1 MNAPF
6 FWHNGRGQLAGK
18 VVTFVADVMGTFSD
32 YITQY
37 GYGALFGLFFL
48 GILGMPLPEE
58 TLLVFSGFLVS
69 TGKLQFW
76 PTFFVCF
83 LGSVTAMTVAYWIGR
98 TLGYPFLERYG
109 KRLGMGYTVYKK
121 TEEWFNR
128 VGKWALPLG
137 YFIPGVRQF
146 TAYFA
151 GITRLPFP
159 TFMLY
164 TYLGGLF
171 WSLLFVTLGWQL
183 GERWDELFD
192 LIARNLA
199 IFFIALLALIATWSY
214 FRHKKNVKKQ
224 LRRDQNE

>member
-1 MNAPF
+1 MKEGLRN
-6 FWHNGRGQLAGK
+6 
-18 VVTFVADVMGTFSD
+18 VVKQVDEMMTAFGG

-69 TGKLQFW
+69 IGKLEYG
-76 PTFFVCF
+76 PTMLVCF
-83 LGSVTAMTVAYWIGR
+83 LGSVLAMTAAYWIGR
-98 TLGYPFLERYG
+98 TLGYTFLERYG

-121 TEEWFNR
+121 TEDWFNR
-128 VGKWALPLG
+128 VGKWALPIG

-151 GITRLPFP
+151 GITRLPFL

-164 TYLGGLF
+164 TYTGGLF

-183 GERWDELFD
+183 GERWEDLFD
-192 LIARNLA
+192 LLSRNLA
-199 IFFIALLALIATWSY
+199 VFFLVVFAAIAIGSY
-214 FRHKKNVKKQ
+214 VRHRANARKPKREESQ
-224 LRRDQNE
+224 

>member
-1 MNAPF
+1 MS
-6 FWHNGRGQLAGK
+6 
-18 VVTFVADVMGTFSD
+18 TFGG

-69 TGKLQFW
+69 TGKLELW
-76 PTFFVCF
+76 PTFLVCF
-83 LGSVTAMTVAYWIGR
+83 LGSVTAMTAAYWIGR
-98 TLGYPFLERYG
+98 TLGYPFLEQYG
-109 KRLGMGYTVYKK
+109 KRLGMGYALYKK
-121 TEEWFNR
+121 TEDWFNR
-128 VGKWALPLG
+128 VGKWALPIG

-151 GITRLPFP
+151 GITRMRFS
-159 TFMLY
+159 TFMIFTY
-164 TYLGGLF
+164 TGGLF

-192 LIARNLA
+192 LISRNLA
-199 IFFIALLALIATWSY
+199 ILFLVLLAIIATWSY
-214 FRHKKNVKKQ
+214 FRQKTNEKKPKREG
-224 LRRDQNE
+224 L